1 MLRTALIAACL
12 AVAMPCFAQQ
22 VRVISGDI
30 QHVYGPGAQLLD
42 DPDLQ
47 ARNERAWEHSLA
59 EKQLA
64 IQRRQVE
71 IEMERLKLQHTV
83 IASGMAQNWEATAP
97 NCGLTGGWCGG
108 VWFGGPTR
116 GFRPRIGLPPRIGI
130 SPRVGFSRR

>member
-1 MLRTALIAACL
+1 MLRTALIATSL
-12 AVAMPCFAQQ
+12 AIAMPCFAQQ

-42 DPDLQ
+42 DADLQ

-71 IEMERLKLQHTV
+71 AEIEHFKLEQTI
-83 IASGMAQNWEATAP
+83 IASGMAQNWEGRAP
-97 NCGLTGGWCGG
+97 NCDTEWCGG
-108 VWFGGPTR
+108 VWFGGSAR
-116 GFRPRIGLPPRIGI
+116 GFRPRIGHPPRIGI